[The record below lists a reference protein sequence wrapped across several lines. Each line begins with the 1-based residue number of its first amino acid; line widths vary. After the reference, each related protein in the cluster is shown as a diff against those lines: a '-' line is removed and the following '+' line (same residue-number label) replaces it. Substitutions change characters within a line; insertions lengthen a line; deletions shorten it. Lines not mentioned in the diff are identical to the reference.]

1 MEYDVVVIGGGTA
14 GYVAGSILAR
24 RNKRVLVIEKNK
36 FGGVCVNSGCV
47 PSIFLFDATFLLSR
61 LNEIGNY
68 LGIDA
73 NAEITPS
80 LFSKRNDI
88 VEYLSDTGRKLVEN
102 SGAET
107 IIGEAKIISR
117 NEIKLDSK
125 IIKFKKLVIATGTTA
140 KTPNIEG
147 IENAISED
155 EAVNLNCKP
164 SSMIIIGGGYAGVEI
179 AQFFSRL
186 GTDVTLLS
194 KSRLLRTFP
203 DEARSVIKESLEFDG
218 VNVVEN
224 VNIERIYGE
233 KVYTNKGI
241 FKGEIIVYATGRKPQ
256 LPEGIEK
263 LNLNIN
269 SNGIVVDEYMN
280 AGENVYAIGDVV
292 DKERKTAHS
301 AIFDAIIS
309 SLHILNDKITV
320 RRNNFKI
327 PQVIYTDPQ
336 VGIVGNIYEAKKF
349 STFPFNATTRSIIN
363 GLREGYVKIGINEE
377 NEVVFGEV
385 IGNKAEELINI
396 LTIIVNSKM
405 RVESLVLMPF
415 VHPSL
420 SEAIVNAAKGF
431 FGLDVDNYKS
441 ENE

>member
-1 MEYDVVVIGGGTA
+1 MDADRTLFFWPSMEYDVVVIGGGTA

-47 PSIFLFDATFLLSR
+47 PGIFLFDATFLLSR

-68 LGIDA
+68 LGIDIS
-73 NAEITPS
+73 AETTPS
-80 LFSKRNDI
+80 LFSKRNGI

-102 SGAET
+102 SEAET
-107 IIGEAKIISR
+107 IIGEAKIISQ

-125 IIKFKKLVIATGTTA
+125 IIKFKKLVIAAGTTA

-155 EAVNLNCKP
+155 EVVNLNCKP

-194 KSRLLRTFP
+194 KSRLLRAFP

-241 FKGEIIVYATGRKPQ
+241 FKGEIIVYATGRKP
-256 LPEGIEK
+256 
-263 LNLNIN
+263 
-269 SNGIVVDEYMN
+269 
-280 AGENVYAIGDVV
+280 
-292 DKERKTAHS
+292 
-301 AIFDAIIS
+301 
-309 SLHILNDKITV
+309 
-320 RRNNFKI
+320 
-327 PQVIYTDPQ
+327 
-336 VGIVGNIYEAKKF
+336 
-349 STFPFNATTRSIIN
+349 
-363 GLREGYVKIGINEE
+363 
-377 NEVVFGEV
+377 
-385 IGNKAEELINI
+385 
-396 LTIIVNSKM
+396 
-405 RVESLVLMPF
+405 
-415 VHPSL
+415 
-420 SEAIVNAAKGF
+420 
-431 FGLDVDNYKS
+431 
-441 ENE
+441 